1 MEIKHNK
8 KRNIGLITEFFSR
21 YIGEAFLDSRHND
34 IANARKIWEKHVHP
48 KSEIY
53 KELHMFNALHGT
65 NVKSREL
72 AVSLLERAR
81 TSCKNQKQDILD
93 KEKEALINEINVTL
107 NDKTFFDKSI
117 PNYKSYA
124 SVQVL
129 MNAWRGT
136 GFRGNLSELV
146 SLEEQILN
154 NILEEKIIPSLDAS
168 GLTTEHVDSLVIKL
182 MTEKFNK
189 KYTSVLNETQKR
201 IISLYTLSERN
212 QVKTKELTDLLENL
226 RIESL
231 SILKKDLMLEGFDS
245 VLRKKINDIVTL
257 LENEYANVKAC
268 NDDQITFYLSIA
280 KLKEEMESKV

>member
-201 IISLYTLSERN
+201 IVSLYTLSERN